1 METNIK
7 LADEALCRIE
17 QLVADLSSKKLSSY
31 GKEVLIERLSACI
44 NECRSAFNTVVDMIQ
59 ALSSKYSLLEESIIK
74 PQKLENEFKDVAK
87 KLNFP
92 DLSPVSDGSVTNP
105 NIELPFEDPVP
116 KADIDFI
123 KERLEESNKKPIVLS
138 KEEQLTKK
146 EIKAY
151 TNEQEIN
158 KLAKEEL
165 KSLEKLDTFSVS
177 SAVRQK
183 RKMSKDKSK
192 KSKKFK
198 KMLDD

>member
-7 LADEALCRIE
+7 FADEALYRME
-17 QLVADLSSKKLSSY
+17 QLVTDLSSNNLSWY

-44 NECRSAFNTVVDMIQ
+44 NEHRLAFNTVVDMIQ
-59 ALSSKYSLLEESIIK
+59 ALSAKYSLLEESIIR

-92 DLSPVSDGSVTNP
+92 DLSPVSDRSVKNP

-123 KERLEESNKKPIVLS
+123 KERLNDKQDDAIVLP
-138 KEEQLTKK
+138 KKEQLSTK
-146 EIKAY
+146 EINAY
-151 TNEQEIN
+151 TDEHEIK
-158 KLAKEEL
+158 KLAKEEI
-165 KSLEKLDTFSVS
+165 KSMFASNKS
-177 SAVRQK
+177 SKSAK
-183 RKMSKDKSK
+183 NNMDKSK

-198 KMLDD
+198 KIT

>member
-7 LADEALCRIE
+7 LADEALCRME
-17 QLVADLSSKKLSSY
+17 QLVADLSSKKLSLY

-44 NECRSAFNTVVDMIQ
+44 NEYRSAFNTVVDMMQ
-59 ALSSKYSLLEESIIK
+59 VLSSKYSLLEESIIK

-123 KERLEESNKKPIVLS
+123 KERLDDKQDDAIVLS
-138 KEEQLTKK
+138 KKEQLSTK
-146 EIKAY
+146 EINAY
-151 TNEQEIN
+151 TNENEI
-158 KLAKEEL
+158 KRLAKEEI
-165 KSLEKLDTFSVS
+165 KSILTPTKS
-177 SAVRQK
+177 SKAPK
-183 RKMSKDKSK
+183 KTISKSK
-192 KSKKFK
+192 KHKLRSKKTS
-198 KMLDD
+198 